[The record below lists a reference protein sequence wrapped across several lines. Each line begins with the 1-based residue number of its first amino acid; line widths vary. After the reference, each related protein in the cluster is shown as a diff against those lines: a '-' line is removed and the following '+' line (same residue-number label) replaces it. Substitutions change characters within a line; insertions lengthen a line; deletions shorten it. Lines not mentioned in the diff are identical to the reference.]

1 MAKAFAFR
9 LQTVLDLA
17 CRIQDEKAQAL
28 ARVQAKHQSLLD
40 RMERLGLEQAA
51 RRLELL
57 DAQQS
62 GALDLQSIQW
72 GLDYIGLLALDMA
85 NQQEALAS
93 AEQEVESARAELL
106 AAASKVQVLEK
117 LKAKAKAEYQ
127 AKLDHAEAGFI
138 DELSTMRFVRQ
149 GGLNFGD

>member
-1 MAKAFAFR
+1 MAKVFAFR

-40 RMERLGLEQAA
+40 RMERLGVEQAE

-57 DAQQS
+57 EAQQS

-93 AEQEVESARAELL
+93 AEQEVESARADLL
-106 AAASKVQVLEK
+106 VAASKVQVLEK
-117 LKAKAKAEYQ
+117 LKAKAKADYQ
-127 AKLDHAEAGFI
+127 AKLDHAEAVVI